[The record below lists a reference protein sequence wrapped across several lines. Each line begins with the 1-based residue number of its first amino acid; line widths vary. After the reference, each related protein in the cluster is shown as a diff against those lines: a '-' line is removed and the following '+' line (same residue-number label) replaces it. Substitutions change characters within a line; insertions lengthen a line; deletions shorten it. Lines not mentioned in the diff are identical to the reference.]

1 MILTGRTPRLRANNY
16 LQALTAEIDDTT
28 NVETMA
34 EQFMQKV
41 TLIAGIH
48 RLSYLMWNRP
58 RRNRKGPMQPAKG
71 SRCLKD

>member
-1 MILTGRTPRLRANNY
+1 MILTRRTLRLRADNY
-16 LQALTAEIDDTT
+16 LQALTVEIDDTT

-48 RLSYLMWNRP
+48 ETILLNVEQVQK
-58 RRNRKGPMQPAKG
+58 NRKGPMQPAKG
-71 SRCLKD
+71 SKCLKD